1 MSEDKISLYLPKE
14 KRETLLKLISAGN
27 YQRTACR
34 AAGVSEATFYEWKR
48 KGEAARDD
56 LDNGM
61 ALTQTEEEL
70 VWFVNELDE
79 ARAKAE
85 AALVARWYTEAADG
99 DWRAAERFLAKAF
112 PERWADPATRLEVT
126 GANGGP
132 VAQLQAH
139 VHAIQEADQDK
150 QRKVLEALVEA
161 GDLPSNVLEAW
172 DGDERDEESVI
183 DADVVEE
190 TMQSGGSTQPSS
202 ETASVS
208 DVDDD

>member
-85 AALVARWYTEAADG
+85 AALVYTKI
-99 DWRAAERFLAKAF
+99 FLCF
-112 PERWADPATRLEVT
+112 GTFHQVRNHDSFFV
-126 GANGGP
+126 
-132 VAQLQAH
+132 
-139 VHAIQEADQDK
+139 
-150 QRKVLEALVEA
+150 
-161 GDLPSNVLEAW
+161 
-172 DGDERDEESVI
+172 
-183 DADVVEE
+183 
-190 TMQSGGSTQPSS
+190 PSS
-202 ETASVS
+202 K
-208 DVDDD
+208 

>member
-1 MSEDKISLYLPKE
+1 MSEKRITLYVPRE

-34 AAGVSEATFYEWKR
+34 AAGISEAQFYTWKR
-48 KGEAARDD
+48 KGEEARDD
-56 LDNGM
+56 LENGLE
-61 ALTQTEEEL
+61 LTETEEEL

-79 ARAKAE
+79 ARAKSE

-112 PERWADPATRLEVT
+112 PERWSDPATRLEVT

-132 VAQLQAH
+132 VQQLQAH

-172 DGDERDEESVI
+172 DGKERDEDTVI

-190 TMQSGGSTQPSS
+190 TMQPDTSAQSSS
-202 ETASVS
+202 EATSIS